1 MALAN
6 ANSQLLLAMESASR
20 TASVALLRGETVL
33 GTRMSADGQ
42 HHAESLLP
50 QVVSLLEEAAAR
62 PGDIDA
68 FAVGIGPGAFTS
80 IRIGV
85 ATIKGLA
92 FGSDRPIAPVSTLA
106 AIAQAAFAENP
117 GAAQI
122 VAALDARRGE
132 VYTAEFARGS
142 GSPGFSL
149 VQAEGL
155 GSAATIAA
163 TAGRGAGIAGEL
175 PPRFGELL
183 AEAGR
188 EDLELLPASHRPRAL
203 AVASLGRDALVA
215 GETTLASQLTPQY
228 LRRPEAEE
236 TRLAAE
242 SAPRDGLSS

>member
-85 ATIKGLA
+85 APIKGLA

-117 GAAQI
+117 G
-122 VAALDARRGE
+122 
-132 VYTAEFARGS
+132 
-142 GSPGFSL
+142 SPKVDG
-149 VQAEGL
+149 
-155 GSAATIAA
+155 
-163 TAGRGAGIAGEL
+163 
-175 PPRFGELL
+175 
-183 AEAGR
+183 
-188 EDLELLPASHRPRAL
+188 
-203 AVASLGRDALVA
+203 AVAGGS
-215 GETTLASQLTPQY
+215 
-228 LRRPEAEE
+228 
-236 TRLAAE
+236 
-242 SAPRDGLSS
+242 